1 MRGTGL
7 RAPVCRG
14 EEQAGPRRRGRRLAG
29 NLVLRMTGQR
39 ESKGGL
45 PAPVGP
51 HERGTFAG
59 STFRLI
65 PLSISLPATRQRSR
79 RCGGLPTWNSLTM
92 DARARERAVHIVA
105 ERLLESQGETL
116 LSRSVRATITP
127 KMHVDR
133 FFQTTRGKI
142 VSELRRRGSASAADL
157 ARSFEL
163 SPNAVR
169 QQLMVLE
176 RDGLVAEKS
185 VRRGPTKP
193 TYEFSLTS
201 EADKL
206 FPQGYDKMLTAVL
219 REVRHQFGTAPSS
232 AFSRAFAARD
242 RARPLRGDGEEP
254 EEPRRSAYG
263 DVAQKRRRR
272 RV

>member
-1 MRGTGL
+1 
-7 RAPVCRG
+7 
-14 EEQAGPRRRGRRLAG
+14 
-29 NLVLRMTGQR
+29 
-39 ESKGGL
+39 
-45 PAPVGP
+45 
-51 HERGTFAG
+51 
-59 STFRLI
+59 
-65 PLSISLPATRQRSR
+65 
-79 RCGGLPTWNSLTM
+79 
-92 DARARERAVHIVA
+92 
-105 ERLLESQGETL
+105 
-116 LSRSVRATITP
+116 
-127 KMHVDR
+127 MHADR

-157 ARSFEL
+157 ARSFGL

-219 REVRHQFGTAPSS
+219 REVRDQFGTAGVEQI
-232 AFSRAFAARD
+232 FDGLSRRAIE
-242 RARPLRGDGEEP
+242 RARLEVTAVEP
-254 EEPRRSAYG
+254 EQK
-263 DVAQKRRRR
+263 VAQLTEILRKSGVVAEYSLIDGGFAIHEHSCPYSSVAKENPEVCNVIHHVIDETIGGSHEQTESLAHGGKECRFELHPKEM
-272 RV
+272 VG